1 MPYSVNGSGI
11 YDTVPFELQS
21 LEDTAIVSPLN
32 NQAPV
37 YNSVTNLFE
46 NKNIAVTPSGGLTGS
61 LGDVLIEDGVGGI
74 QGTSRLNV
82 DPSNGDISGT
92 LIRADTTDNKIA
104 IGFQAGLTNQSADS
118 IAIGADAGKTNQSAA
133 AIAIGNA
140 SGINTQSSGAIA
152 IGSSSG
158 STGQLA
164 NAISIGTNA
173 GNTTQ
178 LTSAIAIGVQA
189 GETTQGENAV
199 AIGRLAGKT
208 NQANNS
214 IVISATG
221 SALDNTTAN
230 SCKIAPIRLSTGTSQ
245 PLTYDDTTNE
255 VFQQTTLTINEASSR
270 VGIGTTT
277 PQEKLDVSGNV
288 IIKNINTDTI
298 LSLDS
303 GDNKDCLINMYED
316 NNIKWTLRNQGD
328 NEDRFFIQSS
338 GGATEKRFTIQQD
351 GNVGIGTTTPSANLH
366 IKKTGEDNSIRIG
379 TNATG
384 NDAYVYF
391 NTNVDWSVGID
402 NSDGNKF
409 KINNSS
415 SSSGG
420 QTAITIDTNENVGI
434 GTTTPAVRLDVGT
447 GSIRGATEIVNQS
460 TGAISATNCYGDT
473 IYATS
478 SGGTLTLPSGVV
490 GMNLQTINASGG
502 AITLAVQTGEFLDD
516 VLNGTDNLA
525 VSGSKPFI
533 HNYICG
539 ATGKWYILH

>member
-230 SCKIAPIRLSTGTSQ
+230 SCKIAPIRLSTGTTQ
-245 PLTYDDTTNE
+245 PLTYDDTTKE
-255 VFQQTTLTINEASSR
+255 VSKQTTVNIDEANNR
-270 VGIGTTT
+270 VGIGVS
-277 PQEKLDVSGNV
+277 PSFKLDIVDTATAATVNIRSSATIADGV
-288 IIKNINTDTI
+288 GSKII
-298 LSLDS
+298 LGQSSDS
-303 GDNKDCLINMYED
+303 IAQIEGKYNGGTGGDNKDLLFY
-316 NNIKWTLRNQGD
+316 
-328 NEDRFFIQSS
+328 S
-338 GGATEKRFTIQQD
+338 GGNLGTPKMTLKGS
-351 GNVGIGTTTPSANLH
+351 GNVGIGT
-366 IKKTGEDNSIRIG
+366 I
-379 TNATG
+379 
-384 NDAYVYF
+384 
-391 NTNVDWSVGID
+391 
-402 NSDGNKF
+402 
-409 KINNSS
+409 
-415 SSSGG
+415 
-420 QTAITIDTNENVGI
+420 
-434 GTTTPAVRLDVGT
+434 TPAVSLDVS

-460 TGAISATNCYGDT
+460 AGAISATNCYGDT

-502 AITLAVQTGEFLDD
+502 SITLAVQTGEYLDD